1 MKVKSV
7 GTMYRTLQRP
17 VNLSLVKGLSDLK
30 PVDQSTKKTVSN
42 LIDLI
47 VKNSL
52 NFTVPSSI
60 ELGIN
65 EFFGSDQTYVYLLS
79 GNEQHLICSSEG
91 KTIPFQ
97 NSIILQTFKS
107 KDVKYLSAPM
117 TDPNFSI
124 AFDPSTESTLYI
136 PIIDSS
142 NFSKGVI
149 VTTRKNGFSTHDVK
163 KAKSFVHRFKLYYS
177 VLFDNE
183 ESKLPQ
189 NESLVT
195 IKNFFCCRD
204 IDLYKKDGNS
214 RFKYNKDKQTFI
226 PVKEVGAC
234 EFALENN
241 LQEVYQNVRD
251 AETFLAT
258 ADGDVD
264 EPVLIQTFQT
274 NNGTITYA
282 LVLRGKTNHSFF
294 STIDCRKL
302 EAISVLLSLQYE
314 MENKLDTDSPNEEQ
328 NNAEE
333 EEEDPRTKYY
343 NRLQALL
350 SVAEVIFG
358 MLDLDELLPTI
369 MEKACS
375 LLKTERCSLFILDK
389 TKNELYTRYQGGLE
403 KSIRIKNG
411 VGIAGYTSST
421 GNCVNITDAYSDPRF
436 DKTSDKQTGFKTNT
450 LLTVPIYDNRGE
462 IAGVTEMINRLD
474 GKAFDEEDIKMMVAF
489 NVFCGISI
497 DNANLYSTSLDLMN
511 HLRGF
516 IQATNVIGQEG
527 KLSSIVKNLLETMG
541 GVVAAKYSVAYEY
554 DNETDTF
561 TKITSI
567 GKYPKT
573 LKRIQQAI
581 DERQSQLYTIQ
592 NDDPIFGKETPEQ
605 AATSSTAS
613 VDASFKL
620 KKMSSTIKMNSFI
633 NEEKNTS
640 VKQVLAFPLFTNEQT
655 IIGAIELGTD
665 NVILPEDVK
674 LMTCFTVYAALS
686 IEKEKL
692 HQVAEHGAAETN
704 LMNHLSE
711 EEKQSSEIPEF
722 FKIDPS
728 KTETLFAI
736 NFDAPRWDGVGH
748 FRVIFY
754 LVNSFGLMEHFKIP
768 NEVFLH
774 FLYEISSTYN
784 KVPYHNWRH
793 AVDVTQFV
801 SYQLRLSGVDK
812 ILTKLELL
820 SLIIAAICH
829 DANHD
834 GFTNVF
840 NEKAETPLG
849 ILFKNQSVM
858 ETHHCQVAIQITSKE
873 ECNIFQNLSNE
884 EYTQVWT
891 TIISLI
897 LATDMARHHASLQRA
912 NERMDNGPLD
922 NDDPKDRHQMMELI
936 LKCADI
942 SNVSRPFELADKW
955 CDVLCE
961 EFFRQGD
968 LEKTSGME
976 YTSPL
981 NDRAHLDK
989 PKSQIGFY
997 TFVCLPLF
1005 QTAARAMPALQ
1016 VNVDQINSNLSVWKS
1031 RLVVPPEAGNT

>member
-1 MKVKSV
+1 
-7 GTMYRTLQRP
+7 MYKTHPRP
-17 VNLSLVKGLSDLK
+17 YQTVNLSLMKELGDLK
-30 PVDQSTKKTVSN
+30 PVDGSPKKTVSY

-47 VKNSL
+47 VEKSANY
-52 NFTVPSSI
+52 TVASAI
-60 ELGIN
+60 EMGVN
-65 EFFGSDQTYVYLLS
+65 DFFGSDQTMVYILS
-79 GNEQHLICSSEG
+79 GNEQHLICASEG
-91 KTIPFQ
+91 KTISFQ
-97 NSIILQTFKS
+97 NSIILQTFKT
-107 KDVKYLSAPM
+107 KDVKYLPTPM
-117 TDPNFSI
+117 TDPNYSV
-124 AFDPSTESTLYI
+124 AFDPSAESTLYI
-136 PIIDSS
+136 PIINDS
-142 NFSKGVI
+142 NFSRGVI
-149 VTTRKNGFSTHDVK
+149 ATTRKNGFSTRDVK
-163 KAKSFVHRFKLYYS
+163 KAKSFVHRFKLYYD
-177 VLFDNE
+177 VLFDNV
-183 ESKLPQ
+183 ESHLPQ
-189 NESLVT
+189 NESLLT

-204 IDLYKKDGNS
+204 IDLYKYENGICS
-214 RFKYNKDKQTFI
+214 KYNKEKQVFA

-234 EFALENN
+234 EFALKNN

-251 AETFLAT
+251 ADTFLAT
-258 ADGDVD
+258 VDGDVD

-274 NNGTITYA
+274 NNNTTTYA
-282 LVLRGKTNHSFF
+282 IVLRGKTNHTQF
-294 STIDCRKL
+294 STIDCRKI
-302 EAISVLLSLQYE
+302 EAISILLSMQYDVKDKKDADE
-314 MENKLDTDSPNEEQ
+314 QDEDDKKGAQKKKNNEDDDET
-328 NNAEE
+328 N
-333 EEEDPRTKYY
+333 KYY

-389 TKNELYTRYQGGLE
+389 AKNELYTRYQGGLD
-403 KSIRIKNG
+403 KTIRIKNG

-421 GNCVNITDAYSDPRF
+421 GKCVNITDAYSDPRF
-436 DKTSDKQTGFKTNT
+436 DKTSDKQTGYKTNT

-474 GKAFDEEDIKMMVAF
+474 GQAFDEEDIKMMVAF

-497 DNANLYSTSLDLMN
+497 DNANLYTTSLDLMN

-516 IQATNVIGQEG
+516 VRATNAIGQED
-527 KLSSIVKNLLETMG
+527 KLSSIIHNLLDAMG

-561 TKITSI
+561 NKIASI
-567 GKYPKT
+567 GKYPKVM
-573 LKRIQQAI
+573 KRVQQAVE
-581 DERQSQLYTIQ
+581 ERQSQLYTTQ
-592 NDDPIFGKETPEQ
+592 DTDTQFGKENTENS
-605 AATSSTAS
+605 ATSSST
-613 VDASFKL
+613 DATQKL
-620 KKMSSTIKMNSFI
+620 KKMSSTIKINHFM
-633 NEEKNTS
+633 NEEKS
-640 VKQVLAFPLFTNEQT
+640 SSIKQILAFPLFTNEQT
-655 IIGAIELGTD
+655 VIGAIELGTD
-665 NVILPEDVK
+665 NVILPEDIK

-692 HQVAEHGAAETN
+692 HQVAEHGQAEAS
-704 LMNHLSE
+704 LINHLTE
-711 EEKQSSEIPEF
+711 EEKTSTDIPEF

-736 NFDAPRWDGVGH
+736 NFDAPRWDGIGH
-748 FRVIFY
+748 FRVLFY
-754 LVNSFGLMEHFKIP
+754 LMNSFGLMEQFKIS
-768 NEVFLH
+768 NETFLH
-774 FLYEISSTYN
+774 FLYEISSSYN

-801 SYQLRLSGVDK
+801 SYQLRLSGADK

-820 SLIIAAICH
+820 SLLIAAICH

-858 ETHHCQVAIQITSKE
+858 ETHHCQVAILITSKE
-873 ECNIFQNLSNE
+873 ECNIFQNLTNE
-884 EYTQVWT
+884 EFTQAWT
-891 TIISLI
+891 TIIALI
-897 LATDMARHHASLQRA
+897 LATDMARHHESLKNA
-912 NERMDNGPLD
+912 NDRMDQGPIDYD
-922 NDDPKDRHQMMELI
+922 NPKDRHMLMELT

-1005 QTAARAMPALQ
+1005 QTAARAMPPLQ
-1016 VNVDQINSNLSVWKS
+1016 ANVDQINSNLSVWKS
-1031 RLVVPPEAGNT
+1031 RVAPPPPDQV